1 MIGMTKPKAK
11 IAITIDSDVLARI
24 RSEVES
30 GPQRSVSAYI
40 EHAVINQ
47 FTAEDDFD
55 SWLAEALEATG
66 GPLTDEERAEAQG
79 ILGHT
84 AA

>member
-1 MIGMTKPKAK
+1 MTSPKAK
-11 IAITIDSDVLARI
+11 IAITIDPDVLARVK
-24 RSEVES
+24 SEVEA
-30 GPQRSVSAYI
+30 GPSRSVSAYI
-40 EHAVINQ
+40 EHAVVNQ
-47 FTAEDDFD
+47 LTAEDDFD

-66 GPLTDEERAEAQG
+66 GPLTEEERAEAQR

>member
-1 MIGMTKPKAK
+1 MTKPKSK
-11 IAITIDSDVLARI
+11 IAITIDPDVLARVK
-24 RSEVES
+24 SEVEA
-30 GPQRSVSAYI
+30 GPLRSVSAYI
-40 EHAVINQ
+40 EHAVVNQ
-47 FTAEDDFD
+47 LTAEDDFD

-66 GPLTDEERAEAQG
+66 GPLTEEEMAEAQR

>member
-1 MIGMTKPKAK
+1 MTKPKSK
-11 IAITIDSDVLARI
+11 IAVTIDPDVLARVK
-24 RSEVES
+24 SEVEA
-30 GPQRSVSAYI
+30 GPLRSVSAYI
-40 EHAVINQ
+40 ERAVINQ
-47 FTAEDDFD
+47 LTAEDDFD

-66 GPLTDEERAEAQG
+66 GPLTDEERAEAQR